1 MKLSSLVMKNKIV
14 PSSSNL
20 SSVLPLPHSFPLI
33 MFDNDM
39 SKDSFNIFTVKFL
52 SIFVIYL
59 IKTSKMLL

>member
-1 MKLSSLVMKNKIV
+1 
-14 PSSSNL
+14 
-20 SSVLPLPHSFPLI
+20 